1 SRVPRIAHVE
11 PITKARSLMGPFD
24 YLAPPGTEI
33 GQLLVVPFGRRDVTG
48 VVVGMADESE
58 IDEERLAAP
67 RDVLPQSVPPALVA
81 LPRAHR
87 PARRAPRA
95 PPPRRRRAPAAPGA
109 HAGPAR
115 PRRGDRRRA
124 ARRPPAPARR
134 HRLGQDRGLPPG
146 GRRRPRAR
154 EGRDRPRPR

>member
-1 SRVPRIAHVE
+1 MGSTGQSSWLSIPHDSRPGVVGRLGHASRVPRIAHVE

-67 RDVLPQSVPPALVA
+67 RDVLPQSVPPDLVA
-81 LPRAHR
+81 L
-87 PARRAPRA
+87 ARWM
-95 PPPRRRRAPAAPGA
+95 
-109 HAGPAR
+109 AR
-115 PRRGDRRRA
+115 
-124 ARRPPAPARR
+124 
-134 HRLGQDRGLPPG
+134 
-146 GRRRPRAR
+146 
-154 EGRDRPRPR
+154 